1 MPFGKILVSNT
12 YIQTNLINTK
22 TLQNMKTSECKSLLT
37 KFFYKNEHLYFQILI
52 QSETSTNVYG
62 EFDDYSDYKETFDR
76 LQSNLSSISPLKLIP
91 ERFLKSETRLAKV
104 A

>member
-1 MPFGKILVSNT
+1 
-12 YIQTNLINTK
+12 
-22 TLQNMKTSECKSLLT
+22 MKTSECKSLLT

-52 QSETSTNVYG
+52 QGETTTNVYG

-76 LQSNLSSISPLKLIP
+76 LQSNIFSRSPIKLIP
-91 ERFLKSETRLAKV
+91 EKLLKTGTRLAKV

>member
-1 MPFGKILVSNT
+1 MPFGKILVSNRQ
-12 YIQTNLINTK
+12 IQTNLINTK

-52 QSETSTNVYG
+52 QGETTTNVYG
-62 EFDDYSDYKETFDR
+62 EFDDYSDYKATFDR
-76 LQSNLSSISPLKLIP
+76 LQSNFSETRSLKLIP
-91 ERFLKSETRLAKV
+91 ERLLKADTRLAKV